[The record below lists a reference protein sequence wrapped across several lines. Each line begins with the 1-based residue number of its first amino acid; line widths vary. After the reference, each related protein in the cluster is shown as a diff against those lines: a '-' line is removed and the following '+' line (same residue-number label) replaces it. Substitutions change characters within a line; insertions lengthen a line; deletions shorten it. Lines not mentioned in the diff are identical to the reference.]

1 MFERLLLLLLI
12 TAVLFTACCLFTR
25 WQQWRIGTAP
35 AKMTGQPTLLY
46 FWSAACGLCPTQ
58 RRHVEQVARQWSDRL
73 AVRFVNADEEREQTA
88 VYQILTLPTTIIL
101 DPQGQVQ
108 AINYG
113 LTPARKL
120 SEQVASSR

>member
-1 MFERLLLLLLI
+1 MFERLLLLLLV
-12 TAVLFTACCLFTR
+12 TAVLFAACCLFTR
-25 WQQWRIGTAP
+25 WQRWRIGSAP
-35 AKMTGQPTLLY
+35 ATMTGQPTLLY

-58 RRHVEQVARQWSDRL
+58 RRYVEQVARQWSDRL

-113 LTPARKL
+113 LTPAQKL
-120 SEQVASSR
+120 SEQVSSIR

>member
-1 MFERLLLLLLI
+1 MIERLLLLLLI
-12 TAVLFTACCLFTR
+12 TAVVTLACWLFAR
-25 WQQWRIGTAP
+25 RQRRRIGVDP
-35 AKMTGQPTLLY
+35 AGGAGQPTLLY

-58 RRHVEQVARQWSDRL
+58 RRYVEQVAQQWSDRL

-108 AINYG
+108 TINYG

-120 SEQVASSR
+120 NEQVGRVG

>member
-1 MFERLLLLLLI
+1 
-12 TAVLFTACCLFTR
+12 
-25 WQQWRIGTAP
+25 
-35 AKMTGQPTLLY
+35 MTGQPTLLY
-46 FWSAACGLCPTQ
+46 FWSAACGLCPSQ
-58 RRHVEQVARQWSDRL
+58 RRHVEQVAQQWSDRL
-73 AVRFVNADEEREQTA
+73 AVRFVNADEEQEQTA